1 MVIVNSDAESV
12 FFFYI
17 GLKSGVKK
25 SHFYIVGVYIA
36 STTDVKSPK

>member
-12 FFFYI
+12 FFFFYI

-25 SHFYIVGVYIA
+25 SHFYIVG
-36 STTDVKSPK
+36 STSLLQLM

>member
-12 FFFYI
+12 FFYI